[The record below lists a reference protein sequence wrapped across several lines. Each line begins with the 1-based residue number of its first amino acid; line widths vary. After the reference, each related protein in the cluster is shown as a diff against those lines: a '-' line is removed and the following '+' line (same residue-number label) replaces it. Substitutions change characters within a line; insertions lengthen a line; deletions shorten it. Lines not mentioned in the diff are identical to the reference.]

1 MFPSNWL
8 TLALLLALTLDAPSD
23 VDYARDVKP
32 VLAARCYACHGALKA
47 EAGLRVDTVAAMT
60 DEAGIVVPG
69 DSAAS
74 AILGRVSDADP
85 ETRMPPG
92 HEGAPL
98 TGEEIA
104 ALKAWI
110 EAGAPAPADD
120 KPEADPREHWA
131 FRAPVRPEVPET
143 PAESL
148 HPVDAFLTA
157 KRAERGLN
165 AARPAEPRLLLR
177 RLYLD
182 LIGLP
187 PTLAELE
194 AFAADPSEA
203 AYQATVDR
211 LLADERYAQ
220 RWARH
225 WMDVWRYS
233 DWWGLGAEVRNSQK
247 HIWRWRDWIVDSVA
261 ADLPY
266 DEMIRQMLAA
276 DELYPTEPDKLRA
289 TGYLVRNYFKF
300 NRDTWLDETVEQDR
314 KSVV

>member
-1 MFPSNWL
+1 
-8 TLALLLALTLDAPSD
+8 
-23 VDYARDVKP
+23 
-32 VLAARCYACHGALKA
+32 
-47 EAGLRVDTVAAMT
+47 
-60 DEAGIVVPG
+60 
-69 DSAAS
+69 
-74 AILGRVSDADP
+74 
-85 ETRMPPG
+85 
-92 HEGAPL
+92 
-98 TGEEIA
+98 
-104 ALKAWI
+104 
-110 EAGAPAPADD
+110 
-120 KPEADPREHWA
+120 

-233 DWWGLGAEVRNSQK
+233 AWWGLGAEVRNSHK
-247 HIWRWRDWIVDSVA
+247 HMWRWRDWIVDSVA
-261 ADLPY
+261 ADL
-266 DEMIRQMLAA
+266 
-276 DELYPTEPDKLRA
+276 
-289 TGYLVRNYFKF
+289 
-300 NRDTWLDETVEQDR
+300 
-314 KSVV
+314 